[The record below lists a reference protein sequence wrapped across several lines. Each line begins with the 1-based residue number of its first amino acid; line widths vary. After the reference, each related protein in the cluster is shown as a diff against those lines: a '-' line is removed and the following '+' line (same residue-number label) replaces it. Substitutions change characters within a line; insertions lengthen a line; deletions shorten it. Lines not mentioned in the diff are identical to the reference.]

1 MKRKK
6 IILIMFV
13 VMASLFTSCSNSK
26 RVELDTPD
34 NATLLLTMAISNN
47 NYDSFNELFSD
58 GRKNI
63 VSKETLTE
71 LSKISTAG
79 SGNYLYELITFTN
92 GEMLLVRYTAKKVDG
107 EYKVEDVVKVPEEMK
122 KLFKVK

>member
-1 MKRKK
+1 MKRKNL
-6 IILIMFV
+6 ILITFV
-13 VMASLFTSCSNSK
+13 VMASIFTSCTNSK
-26 RVELDTPD
+26 LVKPDTPD
-34 NATLLLTMAISNN
+34 NASLLLKMAISNG
-47 NYDSFNELFSD
+47 NYDSFNALFSD

-71 LSKISTAG
+71 FSKISTAG

-107 EYKVEDVVKVPEEMK
+107 EYKVEDVVKVPEDMK